1 NMYGKRWEDLIDAAT
16 SATEED
22 RDLTPLPVSPY
33 KSPQV
38 GARTPLAPFA
48 LGSQFQSYTA
58 SPLQQTLTPPPAD
71 ADGPPLDMGPFPSV
85 EDNPVSS
92 SIDSNQSGNNFHI
105 MPSQN
110 MSSDSSPMFSNP
122 VQIYCAGCRRL
133 SILKECFACTE
144 CICGLCSGCV
154 DALMAEQSRGRI
166 AQCPRCR
173 TMSGRFKQFQLDIR

>member
-1 NMYGKRWEDLIDAAT
+1 MQRSISHSSHKNSLTQSARKAKHERDKIKNENRKALSAEPNMYGKRWEDLIDAAT

-85 EDNPVSS
+85 EDNAVSS

-110 MSSDSSPMFSNP
+110 LSSDSSPMFSNP
-122 VQIYCAGCRRL
+122 VQIYCAGCRRF
-133 SILKECFACTE
+133 SILKQNT
-144 CICGLCSGCV
+144 
-154 DALMAEQSRGRI
+154 
-166 AQCPRCR
+166 P
-173 TMSGRFKQFQLDIR
+173 